1 MPRTRLLMVLS
12 LIPVASL
19 AQAHWVD
26 QPGQPAWARRGYCQ
40 WGHGASVD
48 GRVKWMA
55 HGFGVDA
62 PNAKLLL
69 DCGRN
74 LEQTIEYMSPEA
86 RAIGEGGGIKR
97 QPYICSKTIWWR
109 SEFPKAPQLEK
120 CTIVGPDGKRVLLYN
135 NPERY
140 GGCYSSPIWLEYM
153 KGRVDEL
160 MRSQSATGGTIH
172 SIFFDNAADYN
183 CYCADCR
190 DKFKAWSREKYGQ
203 EMDLATPEK
212 YSSFAFLKQ
221 WFDADMAVEFFKQ
234 VKAYITQKYGP
245 DVLISPNIS
254 IGYGWSDYLVNHGAT
269 DLVFIEEGFT
279 LPPTDST
286 VLKYKLGLAASHGKT
301 TGQLLGLSEMLRR
314 ERALALDKNN
324 EMGILES
331 FVYPEEHKLAL
342 AEAAATGGADCVS
355 FGLREQKILSSDAP
369 YQVQMREAIHQ
380 YADFQKQHL
389 AWWDSA
395 QPGAKVAVVQGIMTQ
410 LADRS
415 PTTLRATCE
424 ALGRAGVPYEVLVEE
439 DLTPEQLAQ
448 YQLVILPRLRLLNRD
463 HCESL
468 LKYVQ
473 QGGSVLRVGD
483 LATADEL
490 GRSYEAGQLLEIAK
504 GAVGET
510 RSLGRGKVLNCDPKR
525 LEQMPPTAL
534 VKMLEDTA
542 GPLEC
547 RVQTQAPR
555 VFANIL
561 TSADG
566 RTRTI
571 HLVNSDVT
579 YDAMP
584 SKDIRDDSGTPG
596 ARSFLGAT
604 NTRIRK
610 TLLVPDVAAAKGYQ
624 LRFFGSTCGIATDRF
639 SLVVSF
645 NGQPIKTYRGS
656 ELNEAGWFET
666 PVPEG
671 LIKPVNEVIF
681 QATGAP
687 NGHPDWFAIKIDTT
701 AKTGRSWWS
710 ADDGKTWTH
719 DDLSLDSGAQTGEF
733 LVRLGP
739 VADPN
744 AVAKPEDFMGKLHVR
759 PAKDVRVLVKTD
771 RLQPARLCSP
781 DGPEQT
787 LKPVRDGEYA
797 VYRVPEVYLY
807 SVLVLG
813 K

>member
-1 MPRTRLLMVLS
+1 MPRLRLLMIFG
-12 LIPVASL
+12 LIATASL
-19 AQAHWVD
+19 AHAHWTD
-26 QPGQPAWARRGYCQ
+26 QPGQPSWARRGYCQ
-40 WGHGASVD
+40 WGHGASVN
-48 GRVKWMA
+48 GRVKWLP
-55 HGFGVDA
+55 HGFGVDP

-86 RAIGEGGGIKR
+86 RAIGEGGGLKR

-109 SEFPKAPQLEK
+109 SEFPKAPQLEQ

-140 GGCYSSPIWLEYM
+140 GGCYSSPIWLQYM

-160 MRSQSATGGTIH
+160 MASQSAGGGTIH
-172 SIFFDNAADYN
+172 SIFFDNASDYN

-190 DKFKAWSREKYGQ
+190 AKFKAWSREKYGQ

-212 YSSFAFLKQ
+212 YPNFAFLKQ

-234 VKAYITQKYGP
+234 VKAYITQKYGS
-245 DVLISPNIS
+245 DILISPNIS

-269 DLVFIEEGFT
+269 DLVFIEEGLT

-286 VLKYKLGLAASHGKT
+286 IFKYKLGLAASHGKT

-314 ERALALDKNN
+314 ERALALDKGN
-324 EMGILES
+324 EMGIQES

-342 AEAAATGGADCVS
+342 AEAAATGGTDCVS
-355 FGLREQKILSSDAP
+355 FGLREQKVFASDAP
-369 YQVQMREAIHQ
+369 YQVQIRQAISQ

-389 AWWDSA
+389 AWWDRA
-395 QPGAKVAVVQGIMTQ
+395 RPGAKVAVVQGIMTQ

-415 PTTLRATCE
+415 PSLLRATCE
-424 ALGRAGVPYEVLVEE
+424 ALGRAGLPYEVLVEE
-439 DLTPEQLAQ
+439 DLTPEQLAG
-448 YQLVILPRLRLLNRD
+448 YQLVILPRVRLLGRD
-463 HCESL
+463 RCEAL
-468 LKYVQ
+468 LEYVR
-473 QGGSVLRVGD
+473 QGGAVVLGGESAV
-483 LATADEL
+483 ADEL
-490 GRSYEAGQLLEIAK
+490 GRPYETAQLPEIARAAAGEARAIGK
-504 GAVGET
+504 GK
-510 RSLGRGKVLNCDPKR
+510 LLNCGAAR
-525 LEQMPPTAL
+525 LDEMPSAELAKAL
-534 VKMLEDTA
+534 EGVA

-547 RVQTQAPR
+547 RVQATAPR

-566 RTRTI
+566 HTRTI

-579 YDAMP
+579 YDALP
-584 SKDIRDDSGTPG
+584 SKDIRDDSGVAG
-596 ARSFLGAT
+596 ARSFLAST

-610 TLLVPDVAAAKGYQ
+610 TLLVPDVAAVKGYQ
-624 LRFFGSTCGIATDRF
+624 LRFFGSTCGIATDKF

-645 NGQPIKTYRGS
+645 NGQPIRTYKGS

-666 PVPEG
+666 PVPDG
-671 LIKPVNEVIF
+671 LMKPVNEIIF

-687 NGHPDWFAIKIDTT
+687 SGHPDWFALKIDTA
-701 AKTGRSWWS
+701 AKTGRSSWS
-710 ADDGKTWTH
+710 ADEGKTWTQ
-719 DDLSLDSGAQTGEF
+719 DDLSLDAGTQTGEF

-739 VADPN
+739 VGDPS
-744 AVAKPEDFMGKLHVR
+744 AVAKPEDFMGKLHVH

-771 RLQPARLCSP
+771 KAQPARVCSP
-781 DGPEQT
+781 DGPEQA
-787 LKPVRDGEYA
+787 LKPSREGAYA

-807 SVLVLG
+807 SVLVLTQ
-813 K
+813 